1 MKLLLLLGLVALSE
15 CVVRIPLT
23 KGKSLRDHLREEG
36 KLSDYLKTYEEE
48 VASKFSQTEDAVV
61 TYESMRNYLDVV
73 YYGTIAIGTPPQ
85 VFRVMFDTGSS
96 NLWVPSIHCNSPA
109 CRNHWSFDPASS
121 STFKSNNV
129 TSVLP
134 YGMGSVSGV
143 LGNDTVQVGSLVVT
157 NQAFTLTS
165 AEDNVFAN
173 FPFDGFLG
181 LSYPDM
187 VDDGTTTVFDT
198 MWNQGLIPDDL
209 FSIYLSSYGESGS
222 MVIFG
227 AIDPSYYFGNIY
239 WVPVSK
245 EGYWQITMESVSVNG
260 NIIAC
265 DGGCQ
270 AMVDSGTTMI
280 GGPRSGIINI
290 LNVIG
295 AYLDSNREFS
305 VDCYTISDLPD
316 LYFTINGKPFN
327 VPARAYINQKT
338 CTANFIVTPSN
349 MPELWILGDVFMRGY
364 YTVFDRANNNVGFAT
379 SA

>member
-1 MKLLLLLGLVALSE
+1 MKWLLLLGLVALSE
-15 CVVRIPLT
+15 CVVRISLT

-36 KLSDYLKTYEEE
+36 KLRDYLKTYEE

-61 TYESMRNYLDVV
+61 TYESMWNYLDVV
-73 YYGTIAIGTPPQ
+73 YYGTISIGTPPQ
-85 VFRVMFDTGSS
+85 AFRVMFDTGSS
-96 NLWVPSIHCNSPA
+96 NLWVPSTDCKSPA
-109 CRNHWSFDPASS
+109 CNNHWRFDSASS
-121 STFKSNNV
+121 STFKSNNIQ
-129 TSVLP
+129 SVLP

-143 LGNDTVQVGSLVVT
+143 LANDTVQIGTLVVT

-173 FPFDGFLG
+173 FPFDGILG

-187 VDDGTTTVFDT
+187 FGDGTTTVYDN
-198 MWNQGLIPDDL
+198 MWKQGLIPDDL

-222 MVIFG
+222 MLTFG
-227 AIDPSYYFGNIY
+227 AIDPSYYLGNIY

-245 EGYWQITMESVSVNG
+245 ERYWQINMESVSMNG

-270 AMVDSGTTMI
+270 AIVDSGTTMI
-280 GGPRSGIINI
+280 SGPKSGIANI

-295 AYLDSNREFS
+295 ATLDSNLEYS

-316 LYFTINGKPFN
+316 LYFTFNGKPFN
-327 VPARAYINQKT
+327 VPATAYINQNT
-338 CTANFIVTPSN
+338 CTAKFILSPSN
-349 MPELWILGDVFMRGY
+349 LPDTWILGDVFMRGY

-379 SA
+379 AA

>member
-1 MKLLLLLGLVALSE
+1 MKWLLLLGLVALSE
-15 CVVRIPLT
+15 CVVRVPLT

-48 VASKFSQTEDAVV
+48 AASKFSQTEDAVV
-61 TYESMRNYLDVV
+61 TYESMRNFLDAC

-85 VFRVMFDTGSS
+85 AFRVMFDTGSS
-96 NLWVPSIHCNSPA
+96 NLWVPSINCNSPA
-109 CRNHWSFDPASS
+109 CRNRWRFDPASS

-129 TSVLP
+129 QSVLG

-157 NQAFTLTS
+157 NQAFTLTN
-165 AEDNVFAN
+165 AEVNRFARV
-173 FPFDGFLG
+173 PYDGFLG

-187 VDDGTTTVFDT
+187 FNDGTTTVFDN

-209 FSIYLSSYGESGS
+209 FSIYLSSYGDSGS

-227 AIDPSYYFGNIY
+227 AIDPSYYLGNIY

-245 EGYWQITMESVSVNG
+245 ERYWQITMESVSVNG

-270 AMVDSGTTMI
+270 AIVDSGTTMI

-295 AYLDSNREFS
+295 ATMDSNREFS
-305 VDCYTISDLPD
+305 VDCYTIDDLPD
-316 LYFTINGKPFN
+316 LHFTINGKAFI

-338 CTANFIVTPSN
+338 CTAKFIMRHSY
-349 MPELWILGDVFMRGY
+349 MPDLWVLGDVFMREY

-379 SA
+379 AA